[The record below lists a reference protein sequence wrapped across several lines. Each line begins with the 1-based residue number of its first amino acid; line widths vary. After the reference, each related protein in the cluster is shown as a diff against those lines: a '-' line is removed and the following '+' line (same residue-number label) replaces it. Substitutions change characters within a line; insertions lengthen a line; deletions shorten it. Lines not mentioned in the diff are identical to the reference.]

1 MKNFTKKIFSCF
13 IVFVMMLGFGSVLF
27 ACGEDPKPDVKTTKV
42 MNLTLNPSIELV
54 LDKNNN
60 VVTVNANNDEGNFII
75 SQANFVSLSADQAV
89 EKFLEIA
96 KDNGFLEKGDISY
109 SQNRF
114 VIEISGNNYALYQ
127 YVVDKANKYLEDTG
141 FSVNFVSE
149 KIVKSELQNLV
160 RQSMKELPVIDVLRM
175 SEEQLIA
182 KIKESREETKDIY
195 SQELKNL
202 YYILRGNKLNQIKFE
217 EILNQLDETLD
228 VSESLIN
235 SFFASLDINLDS
247 VAGETNFDKFK
258 TYFQSQIEELEE
270 KINNYAV
277 TYKTQFLN
285 GSDYQTSLSNY
296 ISAKRDLLE
305 ARINNEEDIII
316 ESYTEAVEAAY
327 EALYGN
333 GLIDGAF
340 QIAENAMEEIE
351 DALTEVKDAINN
363 TILLVTTLLENTE
376 IDLAVENAKNSF
388 YTEFSTN
395 LDYSVTIANSKSFWN
410 ALKPELKVA
419 E

>member
-1 MKNFTKKIFSCF
+1 
-13 IVFVMMLGFGSVLF
+13 MMLGFGSVLF

-75 SQANFVSLSADQAV
+75 SQVNFVSLSADQAV

-96 KDNGFLEKGDISY
+96 KDNGFLEKGDVSY

-114 VIEISGNNYALYQ
+114 VIEISGDNYALYQ
-127 YVVDKANKYLEDTG
+127 HVVDKANKYLEDTG

-217 EILNQLDETLD
+217 EILNQLDETLG

-305 ARINNEEDIII
+305 ARINNEEDTVV
-316 ESYTEAVEAAY
+316 ESYTEAVDAAY

-333 GLIDGAF
+333 GLIDGAV
-340 QIAENAMEEIE
+340 QIAENAMKEIE
-351 DALTEVKDAINN
+351 AALTEVKDAINN

-395 LDYSVTIANSKSFWN
+395 LDYSVAIANSKSFWN